1 MDSFGNKIPWLPSPF
16 QCVHLHPTGW
26 KLTAQ
31 IKSPINECTSHFFF
45 FLSPPPFF
53 FSQVTGRALALAPF
67 SPFCILSP
75 YSASHPS
82 QRSRPRTHSS
92 AVSSD
97 PCQAFPSSLPEFPDM
112 GRQSSRMKE
121 GQHFTHP
128 KLLQTTFPIKV
139 WFSWRMKGCFR
150 KHCKDLSPFEIF
162 FPFNS
167 VYDPYYKQAVKP
179 SVATMSRKTL
189 AKSSSVS
196 RRWSLL

>member
-1 MDSFGNKIPWLPSPF
+1 MYFTL
-16 QCVHLHPTGW
+16 
-26 KLTAQ
+26 
-31 IKSPINECTSHFFF
+31 
-45 FLSPPPFF
+45 FF
-53 FSQVTGRALALAPF
+53 FSLPPPLFFFSSYRQSSCSCSIFSFLHPVTVKCF
-67 SPFCILSP
+67 S

>member
-1 MDSFGNKIPWLPSPF
+1 MYFTL
-16 QCVHLHPTGW
+16 
-26 KLTAQ
+26 
-31 IKSPINECTSHFFF
+31 
-45 FLSPPPFF
+45 FF
-53 FSQVTGRALALAPF
+53 FSLPPPLFFFSSYRQSSCSCSIFSFLHPVTVKCF
-67 SPFCILSP
+67 S

-162 FPFNS
+162 FSLQFSLWPILQTGCKTFSCYNVQKDS
-167 VYDPYYKQAVKP
+167 GEVIICFTKVKSAVDRWMV
-179 SVATMSRKTL
+179 SL
-189 AKSSSVS
+189 AEAYN
-196 RRWSLL
+196 